1 MTIVMEDRGGR
12 YQRVSCHL
20 SVRGRHQERDT
31 DQPIAGL
38 QHTQSGTIVLG
49 SDGRTVYRIK
59 CVRCSN
65 HGHHANVC
73 PGIVTSEQHVN
84 DVTTINISNATNSE
98 FIDDITSEARMENE
112 EVINGNKEGED
123 NNDDSL
129 VIEFIPYN
137 KRREYIPLSNREHTM
152 IQT

>member
-38 QHTQSGTIVLG
+38 QNTQSGTIVLG

-65 HGHHANVC
+65 HGHYTNVC

-84 DVTTINISNATNSE
+84 NVTTINISNATNSE

-112 EVINGNKEGED
+112 EVINGNKDDED

-137 KRREYIPLSNREHTM
+137 KRREYTPLSNREHTM
-152 IQT
+152 IHT